1 MSHKYV
7 ENKCYFKNVC
17 NLTIINVSAL
27 SKLENVFAYKNGKKK
42 NQTIVVASNLG
53 KFRLSVL
60 KEETRIIYQDKNE
73 TKIIYENLQGL
84 LFFKHN

>member
-27 SKLENVFAYKNGKKK
+27 SKLENFFAYKNGKKNK
-42 NQTIVVASNLG
+42 Q
-53 KFRLSVL
+53 
-60 KEETRIIYQDKNE
+60 
-73 TKIIYENLQGL
+73 L
-84 LFFKHN
+84 L